1 MLHVSL
7 SYREREE
14 TFYTPTCSRSFAISK
29 AFGRGLSG
37 VRVQPAAGGRGFENQ
52 VPKLGALQYLHR
64 LLHSP
69 NTIGSLFLS
78 SYNGDCRGPALII

>member
-7 SYREREE
+7 SYREREDK

-52 VPKLGALQYLHR
+52 VPKLCALQYLHPLAER
-64 LLHSP
+64 
-69 NTIGSLFLS
+69 NK
-78 SYNGDCRGPALII
+78 LIISKFVQW

>member
-1 MLHVSL
+1 MSV
-7 SYREREE
+7 YPIAKEKTM
-14 TFYTPTCSRSFAISK
+14 TFYTPTRSRSFAISK
-29 AFGRGLSG
+29 ASGRGLPG
-37 VRVQPAAGGRGFENQ
+37 VRAPAAGGRGFENQ

-69 NTIGSLFLS
+69 NAIGSLFLS